1 MTEQQ
6 HDESKL
12 ERVIRKI
19 KRCLA
24 LSKSSNETE
33 AATAMRQA
41 QALMREYRLTEI
53 DVHLS
58 DVGEVESE
66 CSRVKRRPTWDR
78 QLGSIAG
85 EAFSVRS
92 FSRRQWCKSTSRIIE
107 CELYVGVNPAPQ
119 IAMYAYE
126 ALLTKL
132 TIARREYVSRVRKGE
147 QRSDYS
153 PETAGDHFALAWV
166 SAVYEKIHQLVPR
179 GEEDQAIGMDS
190 TGRDLMAVE
199 AQDHA
204 LIEQFLSGREIGK
217 ARKTRE
223 VELDL
228 NAHIAGLLAGE
239 RVELNPGMTHPGQAV
254 LRIRSSTDHI

>member
-1 MTEQQ
+1 MTEQT

-24 LSKSSNETE
+24 LSKSSNENE

-41 QALMREYRLTEI
+41 QALMREYRLTEL

-58 DVGEVESE
+58 DVGEVESGVA
-66 CSRVKRRPTWDR
+66 RAKRRH
-78 QLGSIAG
+78 
-85 EAFSVRS
+85 
-92 FSRRQWCKSTSRIIE
+92 WCRVTSRMVDRA
-107 CELYVGVNPAPQ
+107 LFVGVTPAPQ

-126 ALLTKL
+126 TLLAKL
-132 TIARREYVSRVRKGE
+132 SLARREYVAQVRAGK
-147 QRSDYS
+147 QYSCYS

-166 SAVYEKIHQLVPR
+166 SAVHHKIHELVPR
-179 GEEDQAIGMDS
+179 GEEDPAIGQHS
-190 TGRDLMAVE
+190 NGRDLIAVA
-199 AQDHA
+199 AQDKA

-217 ARKTRE
+217 ARKSRG

-228 NAHIAGLLAGE
+228 NAQIAGLLAGQ
-239 RVELNPGMTHPGQAV
+239 RVELNPGMSHSGKMCFGSAQVLIIFEWQNGYFAPSQITHG
-254 LRIRSSTDHI
+254 

>member
-24 LSKSSNETE
+24 LSKSPNETE

-58 DVGEVESE
+58 DVGEVESGS
-66 CSRVKRRPTWDR
+66 SRAKRRPTWDR
-78 QLGSIAG
+78 DLGSIVG
-85 EAFSVRS
+85 DAFGVRS
-92 FSRRQWCKSTSRIIE
+92 FSRRQWCASTLKIIE
-107 CELYVGVNPAPQ
+107 RELYVGVNPAPQ

-132 TIARREYVSRVRKGE
+132 KIARREYVSQVRAGK

-166 SAVYEKIHQLVPR
+166 SAVHHKIHELVPR
-179 GEEDQAIGMDS
+179 GEEDPAIGQHS
-190 TGRDLMAVE
+190 SGQDLVAVE
-199 AQDHA
+199 AQDKA
-204 LIEQFLSGREIGK
+204 LIEQFLAGRKIGK
-217 ARKTRE
+217 ARKARE
-223 VELDL
+223 VQLDL
-228 NAHIAGLLAGE
+228 DAQIAGLLAGQ
-239 RVELNPGMTHPGQAV
+239 RVELNPGMAHAGQV
-254 LRIRSSTDHI
+254 VPQLSHSR

>member
-6 HDESKL
+6 QDESKL

-24 LSKSSNETE
+24 LSQSSNENE

-41 QALMREYRLTEI
+41 QSLMREYRLTEM
-53 DVHLS
+53 DVRLS

-66 CSRVKRRPTWDR
+66 MSRVKRRPTWDR
-78 QLGSIAG
+78 NLGSVIG

-92 FSRRQWCKSTSRIIE
+92 FSRRHWCTATSCVVERE
-107 CELYVGVNPAPQ
+107 MFVGITPGPQ

-126 ALLTKL
+126 TLLAKL
-132 TIARREYVSRVRKGE
+132 IQARREYVSRVRSGK
-147 QRSDYS
+147 QRSAYS

-166 SAVYEKIHQLVPR
+166 SAVHGKIHELVPR
-179 GEEDQAIGMDS
+179 GEEDLALPQHS
-190 TGRDLMAVE
+190 NGRDLVAVE
-199 AQDHA
+199 AQSKA
-204 LIEQFLSGREIGK
+204 LVDQYLASKEIGK
-217 ARKTRE
+217 ARKVRE

-228 NAHIAGLLAGE
+228 NAQIEGLLAGQ
-239 RVELNPGMTHPGQAV
+239 RVELNAGLATGGQDV
-254 LRIRSSTDHI
+254 LQLGKIV

>member
-1 MTEQQ
+1 MAHQQ

-24 LSKSSNETE
+24 LSKSSNENE

-41 QALMREYRLTEI
+41 QALMREYRLTEM

-66 CSRVKRRPTWDR
+66 KARAKRRPTWD
-78 QLGSIAG
+78 QLLGSIVG
-85 EAFSVRS
+85 EAFGVRS
-92 FSRRQWCKSTSRIIE
+92 FSRRSWCKSTSRVMDR
-107 CELYVGVNPAPQ
+107 ELFVGVSPAPQ

-132 TIARREYVSRVRKGE
+132 TQARREYVSQVRAGK
-147 QRSDYS
+147 QRSSYS

-166 SAVYEKIHQLVPR
+166 SAVHGKIHELVPQ
-179 GEEDQAIGMDS
+179 GEEELAIGQHS
-190 TGRDLMAVE
+190 NGRELVAVE
-199 AQDHA
+199 AKDKA
-204 LIEQFLSGREIGK
+204 LIEQYLSGREIGK
-217 ARKTRE
+217 ARKARE
-223 VELDL
+223 IELDL
-228 NAHIAGLLAGE
+228 DAQIAGLLAGQ
-239 RVELNPGMTHPGQAV
+239 RVELNPGLATGGQEALEIGMT
-254 LRIRSSTDHI
+254 